1 MICLF
6 EVLNLWRFLFV
17 DRYEY
22 FIYLLTYFLTH
33 SIALLVHI
41 MGFEVAVL

>member
-22 FIYLLTYFLTH
+22 FTYLLTY
-33 SIALLVHI
+33 SIALRVDI
-41 MGFEVAVL
+41 MAFEVAVL